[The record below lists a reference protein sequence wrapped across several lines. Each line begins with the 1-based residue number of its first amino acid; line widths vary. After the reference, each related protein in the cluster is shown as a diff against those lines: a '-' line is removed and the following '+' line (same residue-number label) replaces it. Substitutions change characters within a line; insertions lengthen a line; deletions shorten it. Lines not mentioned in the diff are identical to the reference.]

1 MTDRQIKRCRE
12 LAYKHDLRTGFVID
26 QVEALAEDPDTRMTI
41 DMALRF
47 LEWSYAA
54 DQIGE

>member
-1 MTDRQIKRCRE
+1 MTYLQIEIARE
-12 LAYKHDLRTGFVID
+12 IAFKHGLRAGFVME
-26 QVEALAEDPDTRMTI
+26 QAEALAEDPDSRMTI

-47 LEWSYAA
+47 LAWSYDQ